1 MMTRRRNHHAMLS
14 VSLLHSRMSHMPSKG
29 RTGVG
34 HAHRVSPDREGEAE
48 RAAVAANMPR
58 MLRYV
63 VAHSDGALG

>member
-34 HAHRVSPDREGEAE
+34 RAHRVEPDREGEAE
-48 RAAVAANMPR
+48 RAAVAG
-58 MLRYV
+58 
-63 VAHSDGALG
+63 GALDPEPAAVELDELP